1 MNDIST
7 HDYVESSGNVFAD
20 MELEE
25 ADELLTRAFHF
36 GCTTGVISLHQTS
49 ALMTGEETERESE

>member
-20 MELEE
+20 MGLEE
-25 ADELLTRAFHF
+25 ADELLTCALNL
-36 GCTTGVISLHQTS
+36 GCTKGDRPAPNVCIND
-49 ALMTGEETERESE
+49 R